1 MSNITQPKHM
11 QNKIAIFGDI
21 QIHNYKMHGTGTSR
35 LDNCI
40 ACLEDI
46 YARCD
51 AMGITTILFV
61 GDMHDT
67 FGVITVQTLL
77 STMASFKRLAGLYPN
92 IRMYAISGNHDMA
105 TKNLIDS
112 PCVSVL
118 SYIAMTIPSNFSI
131 VDRTYY
137 HVAGEK
143 DSSTVAVIGI
153 PYFEYKEHYQN
164 CLQQAVELAKKLK
177 DGFSHTVILLTHQ
190 TPKGTDNDMI
200 PADTN
205 PADPEYKAFDFV
217 FNGHIH
223 KHQQITTNYWNVGSP
238 LHRDAGDIG
247 QEKGFLVLDLD
258 TKKVSRVI
266 LTGYPE
272 FKRISAT
279 DTPDPNHFNVV
290 ELVEDVA
297 QIASHDVERFDTSLS
312 NESIM
317 ENYWQEVDGKDK
329 ELLEVGLSFLK

>member
-1 MSNITQPKHM
+1 MSNITQPKYM
-11 QNKIAIFGDI
+11 QNKIAIYSDI
-21 QIHNYKMHGTGTSR
+21 QIHNYKSFGSGTSR
-35 LDNCI
+35 LDNCLR
-40 ACLEDI
+40 CLEEI
-46 YARCD
+46 YERSH
-51 AMGITTILFV
+51 AMGIELILFA

-67 FGVITVQTLL
+67 FGVITVQTLNKTVEAWL
-77 STMASFKRLAGLYPN
+77 RIAKKYPK
-92 IRMYAISGNHDMA
+92 IVTLAISGNHDMA
-105 TKNLIDS
+105 SKNLLGS

-118 SYIAMTIPSNFSI
+118 DYISNLIPSNFRI
-131 VDRTYY
+131 IDNACIHWDNVT
-137 HVAGEK
+137 VAG
-143 DSSTVAVIGI
+143 V
-153 PYFEYKEHYQN
+153 PYYEYKEHF
-164 CLQQAVELAKKLK
+164 ATMLADASSNAQLVREQLNR
-177 DGFSHTVILLTHQ
+177 DNIILLTHQ
-190 TPKGTDNDMI
+190 TPKGIGNDMI

-258 TKKVSRVI
+258 TNKVSRVI

-312 NESIM
+312 NASIM